1 MAQSMRHMLEAGFEV
16 HLTQMLGNVCA
27 LFVPSLLS
35 IRVAVICLFGMA
47 FSGAAFAEKLNDPTR
62 PANLVASNQNG
73 NGGDNEADD
82 VLVLQSIL
90 IGPKRSNAIING
102 RSVAV
107 NGKIGDYVLVRLSET
122 EAVLSRGKTSLT
134 LKLFP
139 NFEKKAIR
147 KE

>member
-1 MAQSMRHMLEAGFEV
+1 MAQSMRFMSKARATARPSFV
-16 HLTQMLGNVCA
+16 HGWRSVAASTILFQSAVCLLGMVTA
-27 LFVPSLLS
+27 
-35 IRVAVICLFGMA
+35 
-47 FSGAAFAEKLNDPTR
+47 GAARAEKLNDPTR
-62 PANLVASNQNG
+62 PANLVASNQSG
-73 NGGDNEADD
+73 TGSDSEAEGA
-82 VLVLQSIL
+82 LVLQSIL

-102 RSVAV
+102 RSVAL

-139 NFEKKAIR
+139 NFEKKAIK